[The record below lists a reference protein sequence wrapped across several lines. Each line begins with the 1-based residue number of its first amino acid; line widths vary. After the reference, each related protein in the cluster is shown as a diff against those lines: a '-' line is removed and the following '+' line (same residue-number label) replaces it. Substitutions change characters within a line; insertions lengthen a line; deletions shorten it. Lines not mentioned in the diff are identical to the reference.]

1 MAERR
6 QFFAPF
12 LMSSYFT
19 KWGINHT
26 LLSNFF
32 GFYYFI
38 NAQVSRGLI
47 FFPRLVRLY
56 LLIQDLLYDPF
67 LTWSGVLHAWLCV
80 SWIKDHKNNLLDALI
95 DIIEIDFL
103 NGKTNHTFFLCF
115 IAKTLVFHE
124 CVPKKGFL
132 LLIETPFYY
141 GIIISMQR
149 LIWSFSCCFSLH

>member
-1 MAERR
+1 MCSLTHIDLAYNSVVMTWQRDAN
-6 QFFAPF
+6 FLPLF

-38 NAQVSRGLI
+38 NAQVSRSLI

-56 LLIQDLLYDPF
+56 LLIQDLLYYPF

-103 NGKTNHTFFLCF
+103 NGKTILSFF
-115 IAKTLVFHE
+115 A
-124 CVPKKGFL
+124 L
-132 LLIETPFYY
+132 LP
-141 GIIISMQR
+141 R
-149 LIWSFSCCFSLH
+149 L